1 MKAIID
7 RLEGNLAI
15 LEYEDGSIQEI
26 DINRLPKGSRE
37 GDCLLIE
44 SGVISID
51 SEETEKRYNKIKK
64 LMNDLYN

>member
-1 MKAIID
+1 MKAILD

-26 DINRLPKGSRE
+26 DINRLPKGSSE